1 MIDEERYQRH
11 RHTTILVLSGGI
23 TPTSSMPMELT
34 LTGATLAS
42 GGSSS
47 GSTSSSPSK
56 AAHQHGPGC
65 SHDHS
70 HSHSPHVAGG
80 AAAHHAS
87 QTSSIR
93 IRLPTHHTLPPE
105 VLRRQLVQ
113 LSTNPAALF
122 MALVGTVKV
131 GSYESFVAFADGVR
145 ELEKERGAPMT
156 ILAERGGDGHTLCH
170 WAAKRSD
177 DVSFLEYF
185 ASVPGVDVHCP
196 STDSVGMY
204 PIHWAATEG
213 SIALVAFLLRHLT
226 GSGGTSSNNEDIINA
241 RDGSGCTPLL
251 IASQY
256 GHADLAAFL
265 LKRGADGS
273 AVDSSSDTALHWAAY
288 KGSVPVCG
296 LLLHLHGVGGH
307 IDNIDDFGQTPLHLA
322 AMRGNVEVVQYLL
335 EEAEAYMDRQA
346 RGEVPMSSPAH
357 VGGRD
362 SSFAGYLLTVQDKD
376 GKTALDLAIKK
387 KKEGSE
393 MVLRDYI
400 NRHCAPRP
408 NAFTV
413 AQRACMEMFSPKAWK
428 VWMGMNPEAASGA
441 QSPKFPFYF
450 VIGNMIVAFL
460 YYPLVFVPMWTTS
473 EDPGLLYDLMSVHIF
488 SLLCQIIMWVSFV
501 MTWKTDPG
509 TLGTINSVS
518 ASDFTARGQAYALSC
533 GMDQS
538 TEIRS
543 ELDGITRVLRRKYDE
558 TLEEYSADATIT
570 KKSSEGGT
578 TSPKPKKDHAALC
591 HSCHIAKP
599 LRSKHCRVARRC
611 VLLFDHHC
619 PFVGATIG
627 LYNYK
632 FFYTFLVTLV
642 FALLTFIGTLIV
654 FTLRSPKVHLGVTI
668 VGIFISLI
676 VVPSGGMLVYHT
688 QLIWRNLT
696 TNEHQNI
703 YRYKYFQSKEGNGF
717 HNPFDYGFFRNFMS
731 RCMPGEESYIIFEND
746 ELFCE
751 NGGGGTSLLPQRTT
765 INDGTRRE
773 IELTPQGKNSNEGF
787 SQANESVMISVS
799 EKISGG
805 SGGGGAE
812 RRSAA
817 KRLVSEHAVAAAET
831 DQAHSQEM
839 RSLL

>member
-1 MIDEERYQRH
+1 MH
-11 RHTTILVLSGGI
+11 SLILQPRKIPTQQPYI
-23 TPTSSMPMELT
+23 TRGDGTPAPMELT
-34 LTGATLAS
+34 LTGATLAG

-47 GSTSSSPSK
+47 TPSSPSK
-56 AAHQHGPGC
+56 VAAAAHQHGPGC

-80 AAAHHAS
+80 AAHQAS
-87 QTSSIR
+87 QTSPIR

-145 ELEKERGAPMT
+145 ELEKERGVPT
-156 ILAERGGDGHTLCH
+156 TSLAERGGDGHTLCH

-177 DVSFLEYF
+177 DVRFLEYF
-185 ASVPGVDVHCP
+185 ASVPGVDVHRP

-226 GSGGTSSNNEDIINA
+226 GSGDISSNDEDIINA

-251 IASQY
+251 IAAQY

-322 AMRGNVEVVQYLL
+322 AMRGNVEVVQHLL

-346 RGEVPMSSPAH
+346 RGEVPMSSPTH

-450 VIGNMIVAFL
+450 VVGNMIVAFL

-473 EDPGLLYDLMSVHIF
+473 EDPGLLYDLMPVHIF

-501 MTWKTDPG
+501 LTWKTDPG
-509 TLGTINSVS
+509 TLGTINSIS
-518 ASDFTARGQAYALSC
+518 ASDFTARGQAYAQSC
-533 GMDQS
+533 GLDQS

-611 VLLFDHHC
+611 VLHFDHHC

-642 FALLTFIGTLIV
+642 LALLTFIGTLIV
-654 FTLRSPKVHLGVTI
+654 FTLRSPEVHLGVTI
-668 VGIFISLI
+668 VGLFISLI
-676 VVPSGGMLVYHT
+676 VIPSGGMLVYHT

-703 YRYKYFQSKEGNGF
+703 YRYKYFQRKEGNGF
-717 HNPFDYGFFRNFMS
+717 HNPFDHGFFRNLMS
-731 RCMPGEESYIIFEND
+731 RCIPGEDSYIIFEND

-751 NGGGGTSLLPQRTT
+751 NGGGGTSLLPQPTT
-765 INDGTRRE
+765 INDGRTRE
-773 IELTPQGKNSNEGF
+773 IELTPQGKNSSEGF
-787 SQANESVMISVS
+787 SQANETAMILVS
-799 EKISGG
+799 EKNSDG
-805 SGGGGAE
+805 SAGGGAE

-817 KRLVSEHAVAAAET
+817 KRRVSEHAVAAAES
-831 DQAHSQEM
+831 DQAHHQEM
-839 RSLL
+839 KSLL

>member
-1 MIDEERYQRH
+1 
-11 RHTTILVLSGGI
+11 
-23 TPTSSMPMELT
+23 MELT
-34 LTGATLAS
+34 LTGATLAGGGV
-42 GGSSS
+42 GGS
-47 GSTSSSPSK
+47 TPSSPSK
-56 AAHQHGPGC
+56 AQAAAAAASAADAHQHGPGC
-65 SHDHS
+65 NHDHS
-70 HSHSPHVAGG
+70 HSHVTGSASHQSSSQASPV
-80 AAAHHAS
+80 
-87 QTSSIR
+87 R

-113 LSTNPAALF
+113 LSTNPTAFF

-145 ELEKERGAPMT
+145 ELEKERGASTT

-170 WAAKRSD
+170 WAAKRSE
-177 DVSFLEYF
+177 DVRFLEYF
-185 ASVPGVDVHCP
+185 ASIPGLDLHSP

-213 SIALVAFLLRHLT
+213 SIALVSFLLRHLIGVEN
-226 GSGGTSSNNEDIINA
+226 GSCATSSDGDIINA

-251 IASQY
+251 IAAQY

-322 AMRGNVEVVQYLL
+322 AMRGNVEVAQYLL
-335 EEAEAYMDRQA
+335 EEAEVYMDRQA
-346 RGEVPMSSPAH
+346 RGEVQMSLPTQ

-400 NRHCAPRP
+400 NRHCAPKP
-408 NAFTV
+408 NVFTLIRRTCV
-413 AQRACMEMFSPKAWK
+413 EMFSPKAWK

-450 VIGNMIVAFL
+450 VIGNIIVAFL
-460 YYPLVFVPMWTTS
+460 FYPLVFLPMWATS
-473 EDPGLLYDLMSVHIF
+473 DDPGLLYDLMSVHIF
-488 SLLCQIIMWVSFV
+488 SLTCQIIMWVSFV
-501 MTWKTDPG
+501 LTWKTDPG
-509 TLGTINSVS
+509 TLGNSSTI
-518 ASDFTARGQAYALSC
+518 ATSDFTARGRAYALSC
-533 GMDQS
+533 GLDQS
-538 TEIRS
+538 TEIQS
-543 ELDGITRVLRRKYDE
+543 EMDGITRVLRRKYDE
-558 TLEEYSADATIT
+558 TLEEYSADAIIS
-570 KKSSEGGT
+570 KQSSEGT
-578 TSPKPKKDHAALC
+578 IPSTPKKDHAALC
-591 HSCHIAKP
+591 HSCRIVKP

-611 VLLFDHHC
+611 VLLFDHYC

-627 LYNYK
+627 LYNYR

-642 FALLTFIGTLIV
+642 LALLTFIGTLIV
-654 FTLRSPKVHLGVTI
+654 YIERSPRFHPGVTI
-668 VGIFISLI
+668 VGLLISLI
-676 VVPSGGMLVYHT
+676 VIPTGGLLIYHT

-696 TNEHQNI
+696 TNEHQNF
-703 YRYKYFQSKEGNGF
+703 YRYKYFQHKEGGAF
-717 HNPFDYGFFRNFMS
+717 YNPFDRGFLRNLLS
-731 RCMPGEESYIIFEND
+731 RCLPGEDSYIIFEND
-746 ELFCE
+746 GLFGE
-751 NGGGGTSLLPQRTT
+751 NGGSVSFLSRAKDTGGK
-765 INDGTRRE
+765 
-773 IELTPQGKNSNEGF
+773 IEMTPRNENTEVAIQP
-787 SQANESVMISVS
+787 SESVIVSAS
-799 EKISGG
+799 EKINGG
-805 SGGGGAE
+805 SGGGAAE

-817 KRLVSEHAVAAAET
+817 KRRVSDAVSSAAVAT
-831 DQAHSQEM
+831 GNDHQEM
-839 RSLL
+839 KSLL

>member
-1 MIDEERYQRH
+1 
-11 RHTTILVLSGGI
+11 
-23 TPTSSMPMELT
+23 
-34 LTGATLAS
+34 
-42 GGSSS
+42 
-47 GSTSSSPSK
+47 
-56 AAHQHGPGC
+56 
-65 SHDHS
+65 
-70 HSHSPHVAGG
+70 
-80 AAAHHAS
+80 
-87 QTSSIR
+87 
-93 IRLPTHHTLPPE
+93 
-105 VLRRQLVQ
+105 
-113 LSTNPAALF
+113 

-145 ELEKERGAPMT
+145 ELEKERGAPTT

-177 DVSFLEYF
+177 DVRFLEYF
-185 ASVPGVDVHCP
+185 ASVPGVDVHRP

-213 SIALVAFLLRHLT
+213 SIALVAFLLRHLA
-226 GSGGTSSNNEDIINA
+226 GSGGTTSRPNDDDIIDA

-251 IASQY
+251 IAAQY

-335 EEAEAYMDRQA
+335 EEAEAYMDCQA
-346 RGEVPMSSPAH
+346 RGEVPMSTPTH

-450 VIGNMIVAFL
+450 VVGNMIVAFL
-460 YYPLVFVPMWTTS
+460 YYPLIFVPMWTTS
-473 EDPGLLYDLMSVHIF
+473 EDPGLLYDLMPVHIF

-501 MTWKTDPG
+501 LTWKTDPG
-509 TLGTINSVS
+509 TLGTISSVT

-533 GMDQS
+533 GLDQS
-538 TEIRS
+538 AEIRS
-543 ELDGITRVLRRKYDE
+543 ELDGITRILRRQYDE

-570 KKSSEGGT
+570 KKSSDGGT

-642 FALLTFIGTLIV
+642 LALLTFIGTLIV
-654 FTLRSPKVHLGVTI
+654 YTLRSPKVHLGVTI
-668 VGIFISLI
+668 VGLFISLI
-676 VVPSGGMLVYHT
+676 VIPSGGMLVYHT

-703 YRYKYFQSKEGNGF
+703 YRYKYFRSKEGSGF
-717 HNPFDYGFFRNFMS
+717 HNPFDHGFFRNLMS
-731 RCMPGEESYIIFEND
+731 RCIPGDDSYIMFEND
-746 ELFCE
+746 ELFC
-751 NGGGGTSLLPQRTT
+751 
-765 INDGTRRE
+765 RE
-773 IELTPQGKNSNEGF
+773 IELTRQGKKYNENQR
-787 SQANESVMISVS
+787 QANELAMISVS
-799 EKISGG
+799 GKISGG
-805 SGGGGAE
+805 SAGGGAE
-812 RRSAA
+812 RRSVA
-817 KRLVSEHAVAAAET
+817 KRRVSEHAVAAAET
-831 DQAHSQEM
+831 DQAHHQEM
-839 RSLL
+839 KSLL